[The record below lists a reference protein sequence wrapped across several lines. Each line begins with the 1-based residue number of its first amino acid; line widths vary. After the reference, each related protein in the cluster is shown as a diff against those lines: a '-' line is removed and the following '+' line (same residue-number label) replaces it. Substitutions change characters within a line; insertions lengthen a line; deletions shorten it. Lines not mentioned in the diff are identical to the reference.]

1 MIYPSPR
8 RHTPEEMAVIEERAA
23 QARKSPYWQFPA
35 ITPMQAQARAQQEA
49 AMREAA
55 KGSRS

>member
-1 MIYPSPR
+1 
-8 RHTPEEMAVIEERAA
+8 MAVIEERAA